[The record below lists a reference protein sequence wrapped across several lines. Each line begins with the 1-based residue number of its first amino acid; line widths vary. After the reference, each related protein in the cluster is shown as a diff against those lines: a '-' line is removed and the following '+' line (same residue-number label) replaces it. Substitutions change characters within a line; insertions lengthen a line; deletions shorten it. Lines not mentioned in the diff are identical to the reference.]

1 MKGSASVM
9 ISINLIPEETCRT
22 QARRARIRA
31 WTLALVMAVGFLGIP
46 LGMDWFQR
54 ARVDELH
61 AERQRLKAQLQ
72 KLRAERSTVSDQA
85 VRLQSQLERA
95 RALRSKREWSA
106 LFSLV
111 AASLPPDAWL
121 TTISTDPPVP
131 ARGPSRSARGK
142 SEGATPVGQGG
153 AQMVTIDAPRK
164 LQLTGF
170 AAEYGQLYEFIGGL
184 KQSGAFAEVV
194 QVRAGI
200 QPVLTDSAVAFEVL
214 CTW

>member
-1 MKGSASVM
+1 MM

-22 QARRARIRA
+22 QARRTRIRA
-31 WTLALVMAVGFLGIP
+31 WTLALVVAVGSLGIP
-46 LGMDWFQR
+46 LGMDWFQQ

-61 AERQRLKAQLQ
+61 VERQRLQVELEQ
-72 KLRAERSTVSDQA
+72 LRAEQRTVGDQA

-111 AASLPPDAWL
+111 ATSLPSDAWL

-131 ARGPSRSARGK
+131 AREQSRLDQAK
-142 SEGATPVGQGG
+142 SESEAPAVQGG

-164 LQLTGF
+164 LRLTGY
-170 AAEYGQLYEFIGGL
+170 AVDYGQLYEFMGGL
-184 KQSGAFAEVV
+184 KRSGAFAEVM

-200 QPVLTDSAVAFEVL
+200 QPVLTESAVAFEVL

>member
-1 MKGSASVM
+1 M
-9 ISINLIPEETCRT
+9 ISINLIPEETCR
-22 QARRARIRA
+22 ARVRRTRMRA
-31 WTLALVMAVGFLGIP
+31 WTLALVIAVGALGIP

-54 ARVDELH
+54 AQVDELQ
-61 AERQRLKAQLQ
+61 AERQRLQGELQQLH
-72 KLRAERSTVSDQA
+72 AEQRTVSDQA

-111 AASLPPDAWL
+111 AASLPSDAWL
-121 TTISTDPPVP
+121 TTISTDPPIP
-131 ARGPSRSARGK
+131 MRGQSRSAQVK
-142 SEGATPVGQGG
+142 SESETPADSGG
-153 AQMVTIDAPRK
+153 AQIITIDAPRK
-164 LQLTGF
+164 LRLTGY
-170 AAEYGQLYEFIGGL
+170 AAGYGQLYEFMGGL

-200 QPVLTDSAVAFEVL
+200 QPVLMDSAVAFEVL